1 MKRTIGGKPTYE
13 NFLRTRYPSHLIP
26 NKTSTA
32 EITNQQVANQQVT
45 STQSQSQVYP
55 PQIMQR
61 KSAPEKNLWMENS
74 NNSLTMQEHK
84 NKQRVT
90 DHIATDPRLNNS
102 NTQQPT
108 TAKLTEE
115 ILSKLLL
122 PLLLNDVEMSVRV
135 AEVANVEAL
144 MHMKSD
150 SGITVL
156 MLAAQHGCN
165 DAIKTLLSSVSNPQA
180 VAEKVDSHGQT
191 ALIVAIK
198 NSKSISAL
206 LRGVPDAYL
215 LIAVSNAAA
224 LSYAVLY
231 GDILACKA
239 MLQSVP
245 SLSDQ
250 MCLIEKTNYCGDTL
264 LTLAAKLGK
273 TEMIQLIRESI
284 GTESPWTELLLI
296 KNHAGKTALD
306 IALENNNLEMIKV
319 ILINITKEQE
329 CNLMPYIANC
339 HQIKQEEQRL
349 IEITQQN
356 EKVAMKNA
364 VVKGSADLVKILL
377 DSEFD
382 LKRRQKLVIKHTEN
396 ENSIWWHAIIHM
408 QSEVVKI
415 LLASVY
421 EPTQRQALL
430 QTTDGNGKAALHI
443 AVNKNNIEMVRNIL
457 QGAVDAEAIIF
468 QEDNLGMNAFMLA
481 AKKDHTT
488 LALIIFDKTRDK
500 YGLLKQCSK
509 NQVHTMDLVGQKLSH
524 ALISRL
530 TQIVNDC
537 PEENLKNAIQD
548 LKNSQFKNLDIE
560 NQQEI
565 KID

>member
-1 MKRTIGGKPTYE
+1 
-13 NFLRTRYPSHLIP
+13 
-26 NKTSTA
+26 
-32 EITNQQVANQQVT
+32 
-45 STQSQSQVYP
+45 
-55 PQIMQR
+55 MQR

-90 DHIATDPRLNNS
+90 DRIATDPKLNNS

-122 PLLLNDVEMSVRV
+122 PLLLNDVEMCVRA
-135 AEVANVEAL
+135 AEIANVEAL

-165 DAIKTLLSSVSNPQA
+165 DAITTLLSSVSNPQA
-180 VAEKVDSHGQT
+180 VAEKVDSHGYT

-206 LRGVPDAYL
+206 LRGVPDAYH

-356 EKVAMKNA
+356 EKIKNLA
-364 VVKGSADLVKILL
+364 QRLIKDDTQYYNQRMRIKESKIASSSTIEGKDKLQYENFLKIKRKIDDLRQNIASINSMPTGARTKTDELILAQLNKELLENEAQLSSMGQIKRNVVQEEFFIDAQKGAKTSL
-377 DSEFD
+377 EFD
-382 LKRRQKLVIKHTEN
+382 NRITSASLKKMRDE
-396 ENSIWWHAIIHM
+396 
-408 QSEVVKI
+408 
-415 LLASVY
+415 Y
-421 EPTQRQALL
+421 ESA
-430 QTTDGNGKAALHI
+430 
-443 AVNKNNIEMVRNIL
+443 
-457 QGAVDAEAIIF
+457 
-468 QEDNLGMNAFMLA
+468 NA
-481 AKKDHTT
+481 
-488 LALIIFDKTRDK
+488 
-500 YGLLKQCSK
+500 
-509 NQVHTMDLVGQKLSH
+509 
-524 ALISRL
+524 
-530 TQIVNDC
+530 
-537 PEENLKNAIQD
+537 
-548 LKNSQFKNLDIE
+548 
-560 NQQEI
+560 
-565 KID
+565 